1 MDSLQVGVFPDS
13 VGVLLDIINN
23 LSNSHCS
30 ALDRLITSKIGD

>member
-1 MDSLQVGVFPDS
+1 
-13 VGVLLDIINN
+13 LLDIINN